1 MSEVSIGQ
9 AIFTS
14 IKPLTKIAALAGC
27 GALFARKGILDVA
40 TCKSM
45 ASVVING
52 FLPMLIFAST
62 ITSFSLDNVTEAGT
76 VVLSAAFFI
85 AFGFV
90 FGILVR
96 FLTPVGG
103 WKMGI
108 IANNMWSNNAD
119 LVIGITST
127 MSQTKPFGNVGDY
140 EKGVS
145 YSVIMGVFAFLT
157 LYSMGGIQMMRRDF
171 DRRPSQD
178 DTEAQKEKKKE
189 DPVDEPVERSREAEA
204 SRNQLP
210 EYEEKDLSRT
220 TGMMALA
227 KSTSLDVNVPPQVEV
242 MGRTREKVMSII
254 KVFATI
260 PTIALLSA
268 LVIAIIP
275 QLRALFV
282 PTTRVEMPT
291 APDGK
296 PPLDF
301 VIQFA
306 SYGGQLSPVMGLAM
320 LGAALSRITVRH
332 LPKGFWMS
340 IAATCF
346 LKLIVGP
353 ILGILWIQGLK
364 HTPLIN
370 DDQLMMQLVIAITGA
385 MPSATSQV
393 YITTLYAPDDAPE
406 VSQLSAMLLAQYSL
420 IILTLPIVTSYTL
433 LKVIPPQA

>member
-1 MSEVSIGQ
+1 MSYIPQ
-9 AIFTS
+9 
-14 IKPLTKIAALAGC
+14 
-27 GALFARKGILDVA
+27 
-40 TCKSM
+40 
-45 ASVVING
+45 VVING

-62 ITSFSLDNVTEAGT
+62 VTSFSLDNIGEAGT
-76 VVLSAAFFI
+76 VLLSAAFFT

-90 FGILVR
+90 FGILIR

-108 IANNMWSNNAD
+108 IANNMWSNNSD

-127 MSQTKPFGNVGDY
+127 LSQTKPFGNVGDY

-145 YSVIMGVFAFLT
+145 YSAIMAVFAFLT
-157 LYSMGGIQMMRRDF
+157 LYSMGGIQMIRRDF

-178 DTEAQKEKKKE
+178 DAEASMKEKE
-189 DPVDEPVERSREAEA
+189 NPVDEPVSRSQDMQAA
-204 SRNQLP
+204 SNQLP
-210 EYEEKDLSRT
+210 EYEEKDPSRT
-220 TGMMALA
+220 TGTAALT
-227 KSTSLDVNVPPQVEV
+227 KSTSLDVNVPPQTEVEV
-242 MGRTREKVMSII
+242 VGRTKERVMGIVKLFI
-254 KVFATI
+254 TI
-260 PTIALLSA
+260 PTVTLISA

-282 PTTRVEMPT
+282 PTTGVKMPT

-301 VIQFA
+301 IIQFA
-306 SYGGQLSPVMGLAM
+306 SYGGQLSPVMGIAM
-320 LGAALSRITVRH
+320 LGAALSRIRVRH

-353 ILGILWIQGLK
+353 ILGIVWIQGLK

-393 YITTLYAPDDAPE
+393 YITTLYAPEDAPE
-406 VSQLSAMLLAQYSL
+406 MSQLSAMLLAQYAL
-420 IILTLPIVTSYTL
+420 MILTLPIVTSYTF
-433 LKVIPPQA
+433 LKVIS

>member
-27 GALFARKGILDVA
+27 GALFAKKGILDVG

-62 ITSFSLDNVTEAGT
+62 ITSFSLDNISEAGT
-76 VVLSAAFFI
+76 VLLSAAFFT
-85 AFGFV
+85 AFGV
-90 FGILVR
+90 IFGILIR

-108 IANNMWSNNAD
+108 IATNMWSNNAD

-145 YSVIMGVFAFLT
+145 YSVIMAVFAFLT

-171 DRRPSQD
+171 DSKPQE
-178 DTEAQKEKKKE
+178 DTEAGRKEKKE
-189 DPVDEPVERSREAEA
+189 NPVDEPVERGQDPQG
-204 SRNQLP
+204 QLP
-210 EYEEKDLSRT
+210 EYEEKEKDPSRT
-220 TGMMALA
+220 TGTVALA
-227 KSTSLDVNVPPQVEV
+227 NSTSLDVNVPPQVEV
-242 MGRTREKVMSII
+242 AGRTKEKVMSII
-254 KVFATI
+254 KIFFTI
-260 PTIALLSA
+260 PTITLISA
-268 LVIAIIP
+268 LVIAVVP

-282 PTTRVEMPT
+282 PTTRVKMPT
-291 APDGK
+291 APDGR

-301 VIQFA
+301 IIQFA

-320 LGAALSRITVRH
+320 LGAALSRIRVRH
-332 LPKGFWMS
+332 LPEGFWMS

-370 DDQLMMQLVIAITGA
+370 DDQMMMQLVIAITAGSEEA
-385 MPSATSQV
+385 KRTRPTISRAAG
-393 YITTLYAPDDAPE
+393 Y
-406 VSQLSAMLLAQYSL
+406 
-420 IILTLPIVTSYTL
+420 
-433 LKVIPPQA
+433 

>member
-1 MSEVSIGQ
+1 MSYIPQ
-9 AIFTS
+9 
-14 IKPLTKIAALAGC
+14 
-27 GALFARKGILDVA
+27 
-40 TCKSM
+40 
-45 ASVVING
+45 VVING

-62 ITSFSLDNVTEAGT
+62 ITSFSLDNISEAGT
-76 VVLSAAFFI
+76 VVLSAAFFT

-90 FGILVR
+90 FGILIR

-127 MSQTKPFGNVGDY
+127 LSQTKPFGNVGDY

-157 LYSMGGIQMMRRDF
+157 LYSLGGIQMMRRDF
-171 DRRPSQD
+171 DRKPPQD
-178 DTEAQKEKKKE
+178 DAEAGTKEKKE
-189 DPVDEPVERSREAEA
+189 NPVDELVGGNREAQA

-220 TGMMALA
+220 TGTVALA
-227 KSTSLDVNVPPQVEV
+227 KSTSLDVNIPPQVEIT
-242 MGRTREKVMSII
+242 GRTKERVMSIV
-254 KVFATI
+254 KTFVTI
-260 PTIALLSA
+260 PTMTLLSA
-268 LVIAIIP
+268 LVIAVVP

-282 PTTRVEMPT
+282 PTTGVKMPN
-291 APDGK
+291 APDGR

-301 VIQFA
+301 ILQFA

-320 LGAALSRITVRH
+320 LGAALSRISVRQ

-346 LKLIVGP
+346 LKLIIGP

-385 MPSATSQV
+385 SEAKS
-393 YITTLYAPDDAPE
+393 
-406 VSQLSAMLLAQYSL
+406 
-420 IILTLPIVTSYTL
+420 
-433 LKVIPPQA
+433 

>member
-1 MSEVSIGQ
+1 
-9 AIFTS
+9 
-14 IKPLTKIAALAGC
+14 
-27 GALFARKGILDVA
+27 
-40 TCKSM
+40 M

-62 ITSFSLDNVTEAGT
+62 ITSFSLDNVSEAGT
-76 VVLSAAFFI
+76 VVLSAAFFT

-90 FGILVR
+90 FGILIR

-127 MSQTKPFGNVGDY
+127 LSQTKPFGNVGDY

-171 DRRPSQD
+171 DKKPTQD
-178 DTEAQKEKKKE
+178 DTEAGMKEKKE
-189 DPVDEPVERSREAEA
+189 NPVDELIEG
-204 SRNQLP
+204 NQEPQTSGNILP
-210 EYEEKDLSRT
+210 EYEEKQLSRT
-220 TGMMALA
+220 TGTALA
-227 KSTSLDVNVPPQVEV
+227 KSTSLDVNAPPQVEV
-242 MGRTREKVMSII
+242 TGRTKEKVMSI
-254 KVFATI
+254 VRVVVTI
-260 PTIALLSA
+260 PTMTLLSA
-268 LVIAIIP
+268 LVIAVVP

-282 PTTRVEMPT
+282 PTTGVKMPN
-291 APDGK
+291 APDGR

-301 VIQFA
+301 ILQFA

-353 ILGILWIQGLK
+353 ILGIIWIQGLK
-364 HTPLIN
+364 HTPLIK

-406 VSQLSAMLLAQYSL
+406 VSQLSAMLLAQYAL
-420 IILTLPIVTSYTL
+420 IALTLPIVTSYTL
-433 LKVIPPQA
+433 LKVLPQ

>member
-1 MSEVSIGQ
+1 MVFEKKNH
-9 AIFTS
+9 A
-14 IKPLTKIAALAGC
+14 
-27 GALFARKGILDVA
+27 
-40 TCKSM
+40 
-45 ASVVING
+45 
-52 FLPMLIFAST
+52 
-62 ITSFSLDNVTEAGT
+62 
-76 VVLSAAFFI
+76 

-90 FGILVR
+90 FGILIR

-127 MSQTKPFGNVGDY
+127 LSQTKPFGNVGDY

-171 DRRPSQD
+171 DKKPTQD
-178 DTEAQKEKKKE
+178 DTEAGMKEKKE
-189 DPVDEPVERSREAEA
+189 NPVDELIEGDQEPQTSG
-204 SRNQLP
+204 NILP
-210 EYEEKDLSRT
+210 EYEEKQLSRT
-220 TGMMALA
+220 TGKIALA
-227 KSTSLDVNVPPQVEV
+227 KSMSLDVNVPPQVEV
-242 MGRTREKVMSII
+242 TGRTKEKVMSI
-254 KVFATI
+254 VRVVVTI
-260 PTIALLSA
+260 PTMTLLSA
-268 LVIAIIP
+268 LVIAVVP

-282 PTTRVEMPT
+282 PTTGVKMPN
-291 APDGK
+291 APDGR

-301 VIQFA
+301 IIQFA

-353 ILGILWIQGLK
+353 ILGIIWIQGLK
-364 HTPLIN
+364 HTPLIK

-406 VSQLSAMLLAQYSL
+406 VSQLSAMLLAQYAL
-420 IILTLPIVTSYTL
+420 IALTLPIVTSYTL
-433 LKVIPPQA
+433 LKVLPQ